1 MFRQTTR
8 ALQRGFTLVELLVA
22 LAVAGVLATIGMP
35 AMGSFHG
42 KAVVDAQVQ
51 GLSSAMRRARQ
62 EAITRGELVTVCAM
76 DPATADS
83 AEPDCLA
90 GGKNWSAGWI
100 IFVDRGRRGEM
111 GSGDRVI
118 AVHQSGDNS
127 GGALSTQR
135 YVTYRAGGEMLSL
148 ASHFRF
154 LPPGQPLE
162 DAALPGS
169 ALVCINKP
177 GRPRVAD
184 AEDCEN

>member
-1 MFRQTTR
+1 MSHQSFR
-8 ALQRGFTLVELLVA
+8 ASQRGFTLTELLTA
-22 LAVAGVLATIGMP
+22 LAVSGVLATVGMP

-42 KAVVDAQVQ
+42 KTAVDSQVQ
-51 GLSSAMRRARQ
+51 SLSSAMRRARQ

-76 DPATADS
+76 DPATANS
-83 AEPDCLA
+83 AEPDCLSN
-90 GGKNWSAGWI
+90 GKDWSAGWI
-100 IFVDRGRRGEM
+100 VFVDRGLRGEM
-111 GSGDRVI
+111 GPSDRVI
-118 AVHQSGDNS
+118 AVHQSGDNK

-154 LPPGQPLE
+154 LPPGQPVE

-177 GRPRVAD
+177 GRPRVA
-184 AEDCEN
+184 ATSACEG

>member
-1 MFRQTTR
+1 MFRPSIR
-8 ALQRGFTLVELLVA
+8 AQRGFTLVELLIV
-22 LAVAGVLATIGMP
+22 LVVAGVLTTIGMP

-42 KAVVDAQVQ
+42 KTVVDAQVQ
-51 GLSSAMRRARQ
+51 SLSAAMRRARQ

-83 AEPDCLA
+83 SEPDCLA
-90 GGKNWSAGWI
+90 SGKNWSAGWI
-100 IFVDRGRRGEM
+100 VFVDRDRRGVI

-118 AVHQSGDNS
+118 TVHQSGNNK

-135 YVTYRAGGEMLSL
+135 YVTYRAGGAMLSL

-154 LPPGQPLE
+154 LPPRQPLE

-177 GRPRVAD
+177 GRPRVAE
-184 AEDCEN
+184 ASACEG

>member
-1 MFRQTTR
+1 MFRRSPR
-8 ALQRGFTLVELLVA
+8 ASQRGFTLFELLTT
-22 LAVAGVLATIGMP
+22 LSVAGVLAAVGMP

-51 GLSSAMRRARQ
+51 SLSSAMRRARQ

-76 DPATADS
+76 DPATAES
-83 AEPDCLA
+83 TEPDCLA
-90 GGKNWSAGWI
+90 SGKNWSAGWI
-100 IFVDRGRRGEM
+100 VFVDRGRRGEI
-111 GSGDRVI
+111 GSSDRVI
-118 AVHQSGDNS
+118 AVHQSGDNK

-169 ALVCINKP
+169 VLVCINKP
-177 GRPRVAD
+177 GRPRVAHSR
-184 AEDCEN
+184 DCEG